1 MLLPRRTDYLRRYEQ
16 LTVSVATAGHYRL
29 QRLMKMNEK
38 GNSHRLTIE
47 IVTLFPDYF
56 TGLKRQ
62 SIIGRG
68 IDSGLFEIKTVNL
81 RDYGIGK
88 HRQVDDT
95 PFGGGGGMTLMLE
108 PLTNCLIDLG
118 YKPQDKP
125 KNSSNSQNDDD
136 NDSNKR
142 RRLIL
147 TSAAGKRFE
156 QNKAVELSLLERVT
170 IVCGHYLGVD
180 ERVMDIFDIEE
191 LSVGDFVLTGGE
203 PAAAILSD
211 AICRLTPGALGNFSS
226 ALSDSHQEGILGPP
240 VYTRPET
247 FRGVTVPSEL
257 LSGNHKEIERF
268 RRESALKKT
277 AQLRPDILSRPE
289 IAQELSKKEQAL
301 IGNERRDIKVSESVD
316 NK

>member
-1 MLLPRRTDYLRRYEQ
+1 M
-16 LTVSVATAGHYRL
+16 
-29 QRLMKMNEK
+29 
-38 GNSHRLTIE
+38 TIE

-56 TGLKRQ
+56 AGLISQ

-88 HRQVDDT
+88 HKQVDDT

-118 YKPQDKP
+118 YQPRD
-125 KNSSNSQNDDD
+125 SSDDQNDV
-136 NDSNKR
+136 NHKR
-142 RRLIL
+142 KRLIL

-170 IVCGHYLGVD
+170 IICGHYLGVD
-180 ERVMDIFDIEE
+180 ERVLEIFDIDE

-247 FRGVTVPSEL
+247 FQGVTVPAEL
-257 LSGNHKEIERF
+257 LSGNHKEVERF

-277 AQLRPDILSRPE
+277 AQLRPDILRRPE
-289 IAQELSKKEQAL
+289 IAQELSKEEQAL
-301 IGNERRDIKVSESVD
+301 IAFERRDKKASESAG

>member
-1 MLLPRRTDYLRRYEQ
+1 
-16 LTVSVATAGHYRL
+16 
-29 QRLMKMNEK
+29 MNEK
-38 GNSHRLTIE
+38 GNAPGLTIE

-56 TGLKRQ
+56 TGLTGQ

-68 IDSGLFEIKTVNL
+68 IDAGLFDINTVNL

-118 YKPQDKP
+118 CQP
-125 KNSSNSQNDDD
+125 KDCSANEND
-136 NDSNKR
+136 NNKKR
-142 RRLIL
+142 TRERLIL

-156 QNKAVELSLLERVT
+156 QNKAVELSLLERIT
-170 IVCGHYLGVD
+170 IICGHYLGVD
-180 ERVMDIFDIEE
+180 ERLLDIFDIEE

-226 ALSDSHQEGILGPP
+226 ALADSHQEGILGPA

-247 FRGVTVPSEL
+247 FRSIPVPAEL

-277 AQLRPDILSRPE
+277 ALLRPDILSRPE
-289 IAQELSKKEQAL
+289 IAQELSQEEQAL
-301 IGNERRDIKVSESVD
+301 IAPDRREIKVAGTAAT
-316 NK
+316 KKK